1 MCTALYVTVGSHNGD
16 MQCGRVSSTGRGSAE
31 RLNHPF
37 LNSSKLNSVK
47 CNAMQN
53 VDENSNNK
61 VQDELLGNETGKF
74 LIVQLPLSVK
84 TTE

>member
-1 MCTALYVTVGSHNGD
+1 
-16 MQCGRVSSTGRGSAE
+16 
-31 RLNHPF
+31 
-37 LNSSKLNSVK
+37 
-47 CNAMQN
+47 MQN